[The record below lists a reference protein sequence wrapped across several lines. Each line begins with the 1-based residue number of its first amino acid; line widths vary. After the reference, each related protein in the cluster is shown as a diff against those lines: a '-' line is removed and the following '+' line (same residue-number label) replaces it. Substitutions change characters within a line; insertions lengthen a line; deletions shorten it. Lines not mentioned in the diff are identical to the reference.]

1 MKIRTFYLWGA
12 AALLLLAL
20 AGFATLGT
28 FTRFHADDF
37 CMAADAA
44 QIGLVGMLG
53 KWYAEWTG
61 RFMFI
66 LATGLLGLAG
76 PGFAGW
82 VPALAETAWLA
93 ALSWAIFPLIRRAG
107 WPRPRL
113 LALISASF
121 GLIVLLASIPNLFQS
136 FFWQDGFVNYSL
148 PLIGLTLICGL
159 ISRVWLHPMNPWA
172 SGSVVFLL
180 AFLCGGFTEAYAA
193 MQVTLFV
200 LAISTALAAGNL
212 VDRRR
217 LVPVLGAALAGGL
230 LAMMIVIAAP
240 GNEVRSGV
248 VGDHPGLVRIV
259 SFSIRNAAYI
269 FGKFFIQTPIWAF
282 LSISLPFLAGWLFS
296 SPGAAAVERQ
306 DSPAWWR
313 QRWLRRVV
321 WAGLAAF
328 ILVTAACAPVVYAI
342 NAYPDDRTI
351 IIPQFAIAAFVIGAS
366 ALLGDGL
373 RRSNFLPDPGA
384 KPGLRRILLIGV
396 AAALLLAAGYAIW
409 LNAAQVP
416 DYRQY
421 AGAWDQRAAVIQQ
434 AAESGQ
440 SDLTVGGLNARFGVA
455 DLGESPDNWVNRC
468 MGNYYGIRNL
478 SGQ

>member
-20 AGFATLGT
+20 AGFAYLGT

-53 KWYAEWTG
+53 KWYVEWTG

-66 LATGLLGLAG
+66 LGTGLLGLAG

-82 VPALAETAWLA
+82 VPALAEAAWLA
-93 ALSWAIFPLIRRAG
+93 GLSWAILPLVRRAG

-113 LALISASF
+113 LALITASF
-121 GLIVLLASIPNLFQS
+121 SLIVLLASIPNLFQS

-159 ISRVWLHPMNPWA
+159 ISRAWLHPINPWA

-193 MQVTLFV
+193 MQVTLFI
-200 LAISTALAAGNL
+200 LAICAALAAGNL

-217 LVPVLGAALAGGL
+217 LLPVLGAALAGGL
-230 LAMMIVIAAP
+230 LAMVIVIAAP
-240 GNEVRSGV
+240 GNQVRSGA

-259 SFSIRNAAYI
+259 SFSIRNAAFI
-269 FGKFFIQTPIWAF
+269 FGKFFIQTPFWAF
-282 LSISLPFLAGWLFS
+282 LSISLPFLAGWWFS
-296 SPGAAAVERQ
+296 SPGAAAAERQ
-306 DSPAWWR
+306 NSSTWWR
-313 QRWLRRVV
+313 QSWLRQAV

-351 IIPQFAIAAFVIGAS
+351 IIPQCVIAAFVIGAS
-366 ALLGDGL
+366 ALFGTGL
-373 RRSNFLPDPGA
+373 RRGRTLPDPGG
-384 KPGLRRILLIGV
+384 KPALRRVLQIGV
-396 AAALLLAAGYAIW
+396 TAALLLAVGYSTW
-409 LNAAQVP
+409 LTAAQAP

-421 AGAWDQRAAVIQQ
+421 AEAWDQRAAVIQQ

-440 SDLTVGGLNARFGVA
+440 ADLTVGGLNARFGVA
-455 DLGESPDNWVNRC
+455 DLSESPDNWVNRC
-468 MGNYYGIRNL
+468 MAHYYRIRNL
-478 SGQ
+478 GGR